1 MSKPFSIFKSY
12 CINNSTDRPVCKHS
26 DPHCDRSHMK
36 NSRKY
41 HGKHDS
47 AKPHTQHGGRH
58 CKSNIPCCPE
68 SIWWN
73 KCHDPHDWFYDCDT
87 CYHEYTKFCTLWF
100 HASKICDRISKP
112 KHQKTCSDQ
121 YNFCCNGNLLYILDC
136 FFFFSC
142 SKTFSNDCHQSDP
155 HSDRH
160 DPIQVLDDIGHSLCC
175 DRRRSHQR
183 YR

>member
-73 KCHDPHDWFYDCDT
+73 KCHDPHDWFYDRDT
-87 CYHEYTKFCTLWF
+87 CYHEYTKFCTFWF
-100 HASKICDRISKP
+100 HTSKICDRISKP

-121 YNFCCNGNLLYILDC
+121 YNFCCNGNLLYIIDC

-142 SKTFSNDCHQSDP
+142 SILFF
-155 HSDRH
+155 R
-160 DPIQVLDDIGHSLCC
+160 
-175 DRRRSHQR
+175 
-183 YR
+183 